1 MRDDET
7 NEHDW
12 NAKLERLPPAMRS
25 PLARTAARAR
35 RMRLR
40 ALLGLR
46 SVGPAARRAIDIA
59 ASLIAL
65 ILLSPVFLVA
75 AIAIKAT
82 SRGPILFKQER
93 VGQWGRRFAMLKLRT
108 MVTNAEAKKTEL
120 QAAVNGALD
129 GVRFK
134 IKNDPRITPVGRILR
149 KFSIDELPQLWNV
162 LVGDMTLIGPRPPV
176 WREVALY
183 DPRALRRL
191 EVKPGLTCLWQIS
204 GRSDLSFEQQVDLDI
219 QYIDKTQP
227 VDEVKI
233 LVRTIPA
240 VLSGK
245 GAY

>member
-1 MRDDET
+1 M
-7 NEHDW
+7 
-12 NAKLERLPPAMRS
+12 
-25 PLARTAARAR
+25 
-35 RMRLR
+35 
-40 ALLGLR
+40 LGFVE
-46 SVGPAARRAIDIA
+46 VGPMVRRAIDIV
-59 ASLIAL
+59 ASLCAL
-65 ILLSPVFLVA
+65 IVLSPLLLAA

-82 SRGPILFKQER
+82 SRGPVLFHQER
-93 VGQWGRRFAMLKLRT
+93 VGQWGRRFKMLKLRT
-108 MVTNAEAKKTEL
+108 MVTGAEAAKQAL
-120 QAAVNGALD
+120 QASAQGALD

-134 IKNDPRITPVGRILR
+134 LKRDPRITPVGRILR

-191 EVKPGLTCLWQIS
+191 EVRPGLTCLWQIS

-227 VDEVKI
+227 MDEVKI
-233 LVRTIPA
+233 LFKTIPA
-240 VLSGK
+240 VLSGR